1 MHVWRKN
8 KLSQVKATDIYLLL
22 KTLSIIFKIVKFNEA
37 PGLLSAVEPLVVL
50 KSAKKS
56 QSKHILLP

>member
-22 KTLSIIFKIVKFNEA
+22 KTLSIIFKIVKHLMKLQA
-37 PGLLSAVEPLVVL
+37 Y
-50 KSAKKS
+50 
-56 QSKHILLP
+56 